1 MKSAGFDKASL
12 SNVLLLG
19 FFALGLGLAFIMVHL
34 RSTIVLSEPI
44 ELPGEG
50 LSVTVPVGSGWESL
64 TNWTYERD
72 NSFTLVSV
80 LRDRGLAE
88 VRWQLRL
95 AEKASSS
102 EDLLRR
108 YAARFAGQAGEI
120 QVFDSAVPFAWL
132 YLFPR
137 TSDEELLLAVS
148 VLEGNRVLLL
158 QIRCYA
164 EPLYIR
170 ELFEYMAAG
179 VQVHT
184 DPRRAEGIKLT
195 KQLADQYYQDWQEEL
210 KDQPMA
216 FLIRTANG
224 TPIGYAK
231 ISAVEP
237 NSSDSLQTE
246 LRYEE
251 FYSNSSG
258 ASRTANQFL
267 AADDLSEYA
276 WTSAHGIRRKADR
289 TTLRFQNDGSLEI
302 RDSFGRQETC
312 WPAPGAVP
320 EILLPLLTRLMPDA
334 SESDALI
341 DIISSTGSIVPTVVS
356 KMNPLTVSRK
366 EESTRYA
373 VKVDFLHEPANYEE
387 YYFDQKMNLLGK
399 YENYPSQTPRL
410 WERTTEKDLMAHFGN
425 LPETQENSAK

>member
-1 MKSAGFDKASL
+1 MKSARFDKASL

-19 FFALGLGLAFIMVHL
+19 FFALGLGLAFMMVHL

-64 TNWTYERD
+64 PNWTYERD

-80 LRDRGLAE
+80 LRERGLAE

-120 QVFDSAVPFAWL
+120 QVLDSAVPFAWL

-170 ELFEYMAAG
+170 ELFEFMAAG

-184 DPRRAEGIKLT
+184 DPRRAEGIKLANR
-195 KQLADQYYQDWQEEL
+195 LAGQYYQDWQEEL
-210 KDQPMA
+210 KDQPMV
-216 FLIRTANG
+216 FLIRTANQ

-237 NSSDSLQTE
+237 NSSDSFQTE
-246 LRYEE
+246 LRYEV
-251 FYSNSSG
+251 FYGSSSG
-258 ASRTANQFL
+258 SSRTANQL
-267 AADDLSEYA
+267 QAADDLTEYT
-276 WTSAHGIRRKADR
+276 WTSTHGIRRKTDR
-289 TTLRFQNDGSLEI
+289 TTLQFRNNGTLES
-302 RDSFGRQETC
+302 RDSYGRQETC
-312 WPAPGAVP
+312 WPAPGSVP
-320 EILLPLLTRLMPDA
+320 EIMLPLLTRLMPDA
-334 SESDALI
+334 DQSDALI
-341 DIISSTGSIVPTVVS
+341 DVISSTGSIVPTVLS
-356 KMNPLTVSRK
+356 KMNLLTVSRK

-387 YYFDQKMNLLGK
+387 YYFDQEMNLLGK
-399 YENYPSQTPRL
+399 YENYPSQTPRI
-410 WERTTEKDLMAHFGN
+410 WDRTTEKDLMSHLRN
-425 LPETQENSAK
+425 LSETRENSAK